1 MRYLNSMQNLKNPK
15 TELTLIN
22 ILKYNFLK
30 EISNTANTNIQTL
43 IVYLMIF

>member
-30 EISNTANTNIQTL
+30 DVSNTNIQTL